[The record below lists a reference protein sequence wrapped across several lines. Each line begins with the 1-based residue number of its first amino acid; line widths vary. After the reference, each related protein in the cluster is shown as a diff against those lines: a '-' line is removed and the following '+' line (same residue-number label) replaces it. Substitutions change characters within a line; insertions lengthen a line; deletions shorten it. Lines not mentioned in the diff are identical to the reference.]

1 MVFVNAQPQRNV
13 NDQHPWWASGDPR
26 SFIFSAHVILGA
38 ERTALHC
45 LLAIGQHILCLR
57 IVCQPGLNKTQQP
70 QTPNL
75 RISMKTM
82 AVILSRDTHVQ
93 CGSALLWFLDVES
106 LKNLTGETAK
116 WNFKQKRLSPGKNTG
131 VGCHA
136 LLQGMFPTQTSNL
149 HLLHL
154 LHWQADALLLS
165 HLGHLLVLA

>member
-13 NDQHPWWASGDPR
+13 NDLHPSWASGDPR
-26 SFIFSAHVILGA
+26 SFLGT
-38 ERTALHC
+38 ECTARHC
-45 LLAIGQHILCLR
+45 LLAMGQHILCLR
-57 IVCQPGLNKTQQP
+57 VVCQPGLNKTQQP

-82 AVILSRDTHVQ
+82 AVIPFRDTRVQ
-93 CGSALLWFLDVES
+93 CGSALLWSLDVES

-116 WNFKQKRLSPGKNTG
+116 QNPKQKRLSPGQNTG

-136 LLQGMFPTQTSNL
+136 LLQGIFPIQGSNL

-154 LHWQADALLLS
+154 LHWQANALSLS
-165 HLGHLLVLA
+165 YLGHLLVSA